1 MTSGSVGLGQQIGL
15 SFGSFLGRQIALGAC
30 RDDAANDD
38 FERRPFTLRTKTL
51 PPAVDL
57 RPWMTKVEDQGAL
70 GSCTSNALVGAL
82 EYLVRRETGREVDL
96 SRLFV
101 YYNQRL
107 WDDCVRDD
115 AGAAIAVGIRVL
127 ARLGVPTERSWPYDR
142 NLFAVQPPEE
152 VYREAS
158 QFQVTDWWSLP
169 IEAAAIRSCL
179 AAGFPIV
186 FGTRC
191 TESFMRVP
199 ASGVVPMPG
208 AGESAQWKH
217 GRHALLLVGYDDAAR
232 RFVIRNSWGADWG
245 DRGYGYLPYEWVL
258 NPEWTRSAWAIRLT
272 ERADLSPTA
281 KIDPR
286 ALPAA
291 PPSSGAQASGA
302 VGAIASMGT
311 QLAVGMITGSGMLA
325 GLAGGLVQGIT
336 PGLTARVRGRD
347 VGAFVGEDR
356 SAGILKTLQADGKP
370 PAQLARLPWDDG
382 LDERAVVSAIGPT
395 ARAQAAVSAEPR
407 ANEPIA
413 ASPVAPVTKPM
424 APSGKPIVTAPVAA
438 PSKPVVATPLAKP
451 IAAPVGN
458 EIPEAILAAWQ
469 SAGGKGGPLGMP
481 MPPAGAMSEGDASG
495 VAMRFANGGIFV
507 WAGQKPIVLSGQDR
521 LFASWLA
528 AGAARSPVGWPTQP
542 PMTLEDGVARGLPCA
557 RGAIFDHP
565 RLGTHSLHGALYSYW
580 CSLGGIQSGL
590 GLPLEDAVVP
600 LDPTASQTIRFEHGT
615 LYWSPTTGPTRS

>member
-38 FERRPFTLRTKTL
+38 FERRPFPLRTQAL

-169 IEAAAIRSCL
+169 IEAVAIRSCL

-191 TESFMRVP
+191 TESFMHVP
-199 ASGVVPMPG
+199 ASGVVPLPR

-232 RFVIRNSWGADWG
+232 HFVIRNSWGADWG

-272 ERADLSPTA
+272 ERADLSPTV

-336 PGLTARVRGRD
+336 PGITARVRGRD

-356 SAGILKTLQADGKP
+356 SAVILKMLQAQGKP
-370 PAQLARLPWDDG
+370 PAQLARMPWDDG

-395 ARAQAAVSAEPR
+395 TRAQLSVAPEPR
-407 ANEPIA
+407 AND
-413 ASPVAPVTKPM
+413 PV
-424 APSGKPIVTAPVAA
+424 APVAA
-438 PSKPVVATPLAKP
+438 PAAPSPKPIAVAPAVTPSKPIAPPPAKP
-451 IAAPVGN
+451 IVAPVGN
-458 EIPEAILAAWQ
+458 EIPESILAAWQ
-469 SAGGKGGPLGMP
+469 AAGGKGGPLGMP

-495 VAMRFANGGIFV
+495 VAMRFANGGVFV

-542 PMTLEDGVARGLPCA
+542 PTTLADGIARGLPCA

-565 RLGTHSLHGALYSYW
+565 RLGTHAIHGVLYSYW

-615 LYWSPTTGPTRS
+615 LSWSPTTGPTRS